1 MARRR
6 SAESVNS
13 TASHFNE
20 LRVSIDGQNVTGEH
34 RPETE
39 EREPVEE
46 FPLLASPSGN
56 TGPPRLF
63 PTGND
68 QAFNIK
74 NKSMNVMVNDTVI
87 LDNSNDQD
95 FNNNDNN
102 NIMNVMVNDTVI
114 LDSSTNK
121 PGNSIMNDMGI
132 NNVTP
137 LVPYEET
144 NNTSPIPVRHQQ
156 SKFAHVQK
164 IDLDEQLRV
173 ANMESLLYNSQLMQM
188 TRPNAN
194 TQPPGKD
201 YIHRNG

>member
-1 MARRR
+1 
-6 SAESVNS
+6 
-13 TASHFNE
+13 

-95 FNNNDNN
+95 FNNNDNAGARGAPAP
-102 NIMNVMVNDTVI
+102 
-114 LDSSTNK
+114 LYKGSPS
-121 PGNSIMNDMGI
+121 PY
-132 NNVTP
+132 TP
-137 LVPYEET
+137 V
-144 NNTSPIPVRHQQ
+144 
-156 SKFAHVQK
+156 
-164 IDLDEQLRV
+164 
-173 ANMESLLYNSQLMQM
+173 
-188 TRPNAN
+188 
-194 TQPPGKD
+194 
-201 YIHRNG
+201 